1 MENVRKLNILILEDN
16 PEDVIL
22 IERQLRRE
30 KLEFVIENVDT
41 RTEYCAAIK
50 RSKPDVVLSD
60 HSLPGFNS
68 RQALQLCQNEWRG
81 TVPFI
86 LVTGTASDEF
96 AIACLREGADDYI
109 LKSNLARL
117 PSAITAAI
125 KKRRVEKLKREA
137 RHALRKQNDELLKV
151 NRELDSF
158 VYSVSHNLR
167 GPVASAIGLVNIGK
181 TENDVA
187 TLHSIFEMM
196 ASNLGK
202 LDDTLREI
210 LEFAR
215 NARNDLQISEIDWSS
230 LIDSTLKKLEYID
243 FDCRIKKSV
252 VLRNDEPFYSDA
264 NRIGVILSNVLCNA
278 LIYNNG
284 NSDAFLE
291 IEIKTTPE
299 NGIIVVKD
307 NGIGIDADILPKVF
321 DMFYRGAEES
331 KGAGLGLYIT
341 RETVNKLHGQV
352 SIVSLAG
359 SGTTVTITLP
369 NNSQYGNGYSGEE

>member
-1 MENVRKLNILILEDN
+1 MENVRKLKILILEDN

-30 KLEFVIENVDT
+30 KLECTIENVDT
-41 RTEYCAAIK
+41 RAEYCAAIK
-50 RSKPDVVLSD
+50 RLRPDVVLSD

-68 RQALQLCQNEWRG
+68 RQALQLCQAEWKG
-81 TVPFI
+81 TIPFI
-86 LVTGTASDEF
+86 LVTGTASDEY

-181 TENDVA
+181 KEKDVT
-187 TLHSIFEMM
+187 TLHAILDMM

-215 NARNDLQISEIDWSS
+215 NARNELRADEIDWNI
-230 LIDSTLKKLEYID
+230 LIDNTLQRLEYID
-243 FDCRIKKSV
+243 PDHRIKRSI
-252 VLRNDEPFYSDA
+252 VLSTHEPFFSDA
-264 NRIGVILSNVLCNA
+264 NRIGVILANVASNA
-278 LIYNNG
+278 LTYNNG
-284 NSDAFLE
+284 NSNAC
-291 IEIKTTPE
+291 IEIDVSTTSE
-299 NGIIVVKD
+299 HGVIIVKD
-307 NGIGIDADILPKVF
+307 NGIGIDTDVLPKVF

-331 KGAGLGLYIT
+331 KGAGLGLYVA
-341 RETVNKLHGQV
+341 RETVNRLKGQISV
-352 SIVSLAG
+352 ISIPGA
-359 SGTTVTITLP
+359 GTTVTVTLP
-369 NNSQYGNGYSGEE
+369 NSREGIL